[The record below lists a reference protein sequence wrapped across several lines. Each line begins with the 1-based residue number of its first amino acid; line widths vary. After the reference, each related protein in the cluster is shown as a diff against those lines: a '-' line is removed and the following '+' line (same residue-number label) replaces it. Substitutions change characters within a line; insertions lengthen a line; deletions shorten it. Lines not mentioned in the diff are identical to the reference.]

1 MVQYEGVLAFSE
13 DEKVLTELLSKGRE
27 LSEKKMAKLS
37 CIVVGKPIEDL
48 ANRLFEFGADV
59 VLFVRSEGV
68 NRFDAEVY
76 CTLLFETIKER
87 KPEIVLIGGTKRG
100 KELASRLATRLQTGC
115 MADCIALDI
124 DEQTGVLLGTRLMY
138 AGKATAK
145 EICKTYPQ
153 IATVPPRV
161 FEKKIVGP
169 RKGDVVEVTIP
180 EVHPRVKVKEIRRKE
195 MGAANIEDANVVVC
209 GGRGVRSKEDFKLLE
224 DLAMTLKGQVGC
236 SRPMAADLGWFTEWI
251 GLSGHKIHPTLYI
264 GCGVSGAIQHLAGI
278 TDARIVVAIN
288 SNPDAPIFSAA
299 DYGIVGDL
307 YQVVPAL
314 IESLKKNA

>member
-1 MVQYEGVLAFSE
+1 VLVFSE
-13 DEKVLTELLSKGRE
+13 DERVLTELLSKGRD
-27 LSEKKMAKLS
+27 LSESKTAKLS
-37 CIVVGKPIEDL
+37 CFVVGKPSEEYTR
-48 ANRLFEFGADV
+48 RLFEFGADT
-59 VLFVRSEGV
+59 VLFAKVEAADRL
-68 NRFDAEVY
+68 DAEVY
-76 CTLLFETIKER
+76 CVLLHEIIKER
-87 KPEIVLIGGTKRG
+87 RPEIVLVGATKRG
-100 KELASRLATRLQTGC
+100 KELAPRLATRLQTGC

-124 DEQTGVLLGTRLMY
+124 DEETGVLIGTRLMY

-161 FEKKIVGP
+161 FEKKTAGA
-169 RKGDVVEVTIP
+169 RKGHVVEVTIP

-224 DLAMTLKGQVGC
+224 GLAKTLKGQVGC

-251 GLSGHKIHPTLYI
+251 GLSGHKIHPALYI

-278 TDARIVVAIN
+278 TDAQIVVAIN

-307 YQVVPAL
+307 YEVVPAL